1 LGTAQAVHTLGS
13 TYEQPL
19 RASAKPCVPQ
29 TRDNCSLLKKDKI
42 KVIIAK
48 WNFWYFPSLPEIF
61 IQEEKMFAEVEAGH

>member
-1 LGTAQAVHTLGS
+1 
-13 TYEQPL
+13 
-19 RASAKPCVPQ
+19 VPQ